1 MLLKWPVRLDWG
13 RSSISGLRE
22 SARRHTHDLSLAH
35 LESLDVQSCS
45 AGRGAS
51 ATLVQRQVATARR
64 AQLAQHIAQ
73 SSVRLRSLRP
83 QHLVH
88 VGDTFLLATQ
98 FVTVRYSNTASDP
111 RNQQLVYFPI
121 SPAPPGKTGTW
132 TPQLFTR
139 TLYVALPEDTQ
150 KDVENIVFL
159 ICQAVAKIPA

>member
-111 RNQQLVYFPI
+111 RNQQFIFLSHRHHPVKQEHGHRNF
-121 SPAPPGKTGTW
+121 SLERCTLLCQKTH
-132 TPQLFTR
+132 R
-139 TLYVALPEDTQ
+139 KTL
-150 KDVENIVFL
+150 
-159 ICQAVAKIPA
+159 KI